1 MITET
6 VNFNGKDYLVYNP
19 GVILRD
25 GRKVI
30 DQLKDGITP
39 MPKSLNIYIKSTY
52 NLTPEEYYIIVV
64 LRGDNNSKERYCQ
77 YPGCNNELEFVKIID
92 GYRVGCCRSH
102 AHYLQCMRNIEE
114 GTNPIG
120 GELGRSNRK
129 KWIDEGK
136 HYGSSKEN
144 SERMRK
150 INLEMVANGTN
161 PFLSKFGLQ
170 KSRIENGTHNF
181 LSQESKDNTSNRMKE
196 LAKEGKHAF
205 QSEELIQKNKDR
217 IKSLVEKNEFHLQ
230 KLENKLKANK
240 ASFLSKGKLNDI
252 CHIYVVRTELGFL
265 KIGTTISMNSRYHMS
280 ESKSISYDPYVETYI
295 SYAKERVVVAE
306 LEYELKLKFSK
317 FAIKG
322 TEYFSL
328 DMKDEI
334 ITELN
339 RLLSS
344 TTIETTDEKSGKE

>member
-19 GVILRD
+19 GVILRY

-39 MPKSLNIYIKSTY
+39 MPKNLNIYIKSTY

-150 INLEMVANGTN
+150 INLEKVANGTN

-240 ASFLSKGKLNDI
+240 ASFLSKGKSDGLFHFYIAETKNK
-252 CHIYVVRTELGFL
+252 LL
-265 KIGTTISMNSRYHMS
+265 KIGCTDSIDGRVRRS
-280 ESKSISYDPYVETYI
+280 EIKLFSDDEYINIESLFVGSKLD
-295 SYAKERVVVAE
+295 VAE
-306 LEYELKLKFSK
+306 LEYRIKLKFSK

-322 TEYFSL
+322 TEYFNL
-328 DMKDEI
+328 GMKDEI